1 MEVSQNWNKRFRFE
15 VFLNN
20 VYLFIFDNQ
29 HVVCWLSFCY
39 IRIANKKT
47 MKKIQTVL
55 ILIGLLSLASCTR
68 KVESEQQNTTP
79 NNNVSNMND
88 LVVPAGFTWENSR
101 DVNFNI
107 GITDTRF
114 QEAVHVVSVYD
125 ANPLAGGNLIA
136 RGSATLSTPFASKLN
151 LANTLKS
158 VYIIKTSPDNSELSQ
173 EVSIEG
179 TTVNV
184 QLGFVVKTGKGA
196 FGKTSSP
203 DCSSGCTS
211 TITTSN
217 TNLNLNNG
225 DVVCVT
231 GSNITIGFNANGGT
245 LKICGSNVTVTNAS
259 LNNSASLI
267 VTSTGSVNFSNL
279 NTNSSSTSIQ
289 NWGTMNFSSS
299 FSPAGSCVNNGTI
312 TTSGD
317 YNLNTT
323 STQTNNGTLNV
334 GQSMQVNSSTIFTNN
349 GTVITATDL
358 QVNSQATFINN
369 CKLWVKRNFN
379 HSKTMQNY
387 SYIRVDAETKVNSG
401 SELGMYN
408 GAMFKTASIIV
419 DGIIKGYS
427 NTSLVKV
434 TGNTLINGSGQI
446 INAIQYC
453 DANGIETN
461 TGTIGSGATLGCSL
475 YVPIT
480 SCNTEG
486 NGSAPAPVDT
496 DGDGVANTNDAYPN
510 DATKAYNNY
519 YPSSTGVAT
528 VSFEDLWPSK
538 GDYDMNDIVMTYRYN
553 IVTNAANNVA
563 QVIGNYTL
571 HATGG
576 ALQNGFGV
584 QFPIDRAKAT
594 GLTGGTLEAGQ
605 IKAVVTLF
613 NNSRAQMATFNT
625 VPGASASDTVNYTMS
640 FNVTAGPSLATFGL
654 NEYNP
659 FIWNNTA
666 GFGRGYEI
674 HLPGKVPTSLANTAL
689 FGTAEDNSNVTANRY
704 YVTTGNGLP
713 WAISIPVKFAYPIE
727 RSDINTAYLKFA
739 TWVQSGGA
747 QYADW
752 YTNGTGYR
760 DVSKIYVRP

>member
-1 MEVSQNWNKRFRFE
+1 
-15 VFLNN
+15 
-20 VYLFIFDNQ
+20 
-29 HVVCWLSFCY
+29 
-39 IRIANKKT
+39 
-47 MKKIQTVL
+47 MKKIQTAL
-55 ILIGLLSLASCTR
+55 ILIGLLSLASCAR
-68 KVESEQQNTTP
+68 KVESGEPQNTTP

-136 RGSATLSTPFASKLN
+136 RGSATLSTPFAAQLN

-173 EVSIEG
+173 EVAIEG

-196 FGKTSSP
+196 FGKTAGP

-217 TNLNLNNG
+217 SNLNLNTG

-231 GSNITIGFNANGGT
+231 GSNISISFNANGGT
-245 LKICGSNVTVTNAS
+245 LKICGSNVTVNNAN
-259 LNNSASLI
+259 LNNSSTLI
-267 VTSTGSVNFSNL
+267 VTSTASVSFSNL
-279 NTNSSSTSIQ
+279 NQNGSSTSFQ
-289 NWGTMNFSSS
+289 NWGTVTMGSSY
-299 FSPAGSCVNNGTI
+299 SPGGSVLNNGTI
-312 TTSGD
+312 TTNGD
-317 YNLNTT
+317 YNLNTQ
-323 STQTNNGTLNV
+323 SSQINNGIINV
-334 GQSMQVNSSTIFTNN
+334 GQSMQVNGNTTFTNN
-349 GTVITATDL
+349 GSVTTTQDL
-358 QVNSQATFINN
+358 QVNGQGVFINN
-369 CKLWVKRNFN
+369 CKLWVKRDFN
-379 HSKTMQNY
+379 HSNTMQNY
-387 SYIRVDAETKVNSG
+387 SYIRVDRETKVNG
-401 SELGMYN
+401 GAELSMYN
-408 GAMFKTASIIV
+408 GAMFRTLDIV
-419 DGIIKGYS
+419 INGRVKGYS

-434 TGNTLINGSGQI
+434 NGDTRINGGGEV

-461 TGTIGSGATLGCSL
+461 NGTIGSGATQGCSL

-486 NGSAPAPVDT
+486 NGSAPAPTDT
-496 DGDGVANTNDAYPN
+496 DGDGVSDVNDAYPN

-519 YPSSTGVAT
+519 YPSATGVAT

-553 IVTNAANNVA
+553 IVTNASNNVA

-594 GLTGGTLEAGQ
+594 SVTGGTLEAGQ
-605 IKAVVTLF
+605 TKAVVTLF

-674 HLPGKVPTSLANTAL
+674 HLPGKVPTNLANAAL
-689 FGTAEDNSNVTANRY
+689 FGTAEDNSNVVANRY
-704 YVTTGNGLP
+704 YVSTGNGLP

-752 YTNGTGYR
+752 YTNSTGYR
-760 DVSKIYVRP
+760 DVSKVYIRP